1 MIPDL
6 GVIIAAG
13 GSSQRYGEKD
23 KLLEELAGLPVFLHS
38 IRNFLPLTA
47 PGNLIVAVRSGAL
60 AMYRN
65 IAEKFLPQA
74 SVVWVA
80 GGSDRVKS
88 VTNALNALALQKGF
102 VAIHDAA
109 RPLASAALLKKVLE
123 RARMSG
129 GAIAA
134 NPVADSLKLADENGM
149 IAAPVSRDRVFHAET
164 PQIFD
169 LEKYRAACRALNG
182 VVPTDDAE
190 IMRLSGFPV
199 ELVDSG
205 QWNMKLTSPGDLEK
219 LRMML
224 AGGGNE

>member
-1 MIPDL
+1 M
-6 GVIIAAG
+6 
-13 GSSQRYGEKD
+13 
-23 KLLEELAGLPVFLHS
+23 
-38 IRNFLPLTA
+38 
-47 PGNLIVAVRSGAL
+47 
-60 AMYRN
+60 
-65 IAEKFLPQA
+65 
-74 SVVWVA
+74 A

-88 VTNALNALALQKGF
+88 VTNALNALALKKGF

-109 RPLASAALLKKVLE
+109 RPLATAALLEKVLAQ
-123 RARMSG
+123 ARVSG

-149 IAAPVSRDRVFHAET
+149 IAAPVSRERVFHAET

-169 LEKYRAACRALNG
+169 LEKYRNACGALDG

-199 ELVDSG
+199 KLVDSG
-205 QWNMKLTSPGDLEK
+205 QWNMKLTSQGDLEK

-224 AGGGNE
+224 SGGGK